1 MWFQDLKDYGRLG
14 GNTIIYADVDK
25 RNPGHGWVISFFY
38 TSHAD
43 FFSVIEYRNMEEAQE
58 AIRRLAGVDINGAPV
73 TIEIV
78 GQTMT

>member
-1 MWFQDLKDYGRLG
+1 MSNF
-14 GNTIIYADVDK
+14 
-25 RNPGHGWVISFFY
+25 FFY

-73 TIEIV
+73 TLEIV